1 MAQEVAE
8 AEATADIGLPVPK
21 PLNMAKF
28 ALKAYYR
35 KRGQR
40 LADLCL
46 YEYSAQIFVRTF
58 AGAAG
63 RAMCFLFEETHP
75 QHMTQV

>member
-35 KRGQR
+35 FTRNTK
-40 LADLCL
+40 
-46 YEYSAQIFVRTF
+46 V
-58 AGAAG
+58 GAPAV
-63 RAMCFLFEETHP
+63 AHFLLN
-75 QHMTQV
+75 